1 MALREDLRGGAMFR
15 ALDRNL
21 PMQDEQ
27 VIREVCSMLAAWA
40 TVAEEGER
48 LGPLDSGM
56 VVPLVLHTEV
66 RTKFPTLWSFPTEEG
81 GVVVERVAAE
91 RRAELEAEREGDQL
105 EEQLVSSLLGF
116 TLLFRHL
123 SSSGVPVVGHNCL
136 LDLLLMFRQFE
147 AKLPADYA
155 AFKAE
160 LHQLFPVVFDT
171 KHIAHELRSRVG
183 RRWPQL
189 ERILA
194 SSNLS
199 SLHQELAKG
208 HGRAGA
214 PSVVAPP
221 GFERYE
227 GRAAPHE
234 AAYDALLAGGCWLG
248 LAHLAASLGTPGTD
262 RPLAFGEKLAAL
274 AGHRNR
280 VNVARAALNHAH
292 LAGADPACARPVW
305 LHVTSLRA
313 PLARAALA
321 ERLGRWGS
329 SSSSTSSYSSSSTSS
344 SSSFASCSASCSSGG
359 ARWTCG
365 APVSGRRWWPSAT
378 TRRPGRWPPRSGQTA
393 SSRWP
398 GAGSSSACT
407 SSLLLL
413 LPRYRLARHSAP
425 ARAALVA
432 AVVAG
437 LGLGLALIY
446 RRAAASGLTGGVECL
461 KLF

>member
-1 MALREDLRGGAMFR
+1 L
-15 ALDRNL
+15 
-21 PMQDEQ
+21 
-27 VIREVCSMLAAWA
+27 
-40 TVAEEGER
+40 
-48 LGPLDSGM
+48 
-56 VVPLVLHTEV
+56 
-66 RTKFPTLWSFPTEEG
+66 
-81 GVVVERVAAE
+81 AAE
-91 RRAELEAEREGDQL
+91 RRAELEAEGEGEQL

-248 LAHLAASLGTPGTD
+248 LAHLAASLGTPSTD

-321 ERLGRWGS
+321 ERLGRWG
-329 SSSSTSSYSSSSTSS
+329 TVDVRRTGVRT
-344 SSSFASCSASCSSGG
+344 ALVAVGNHAA
-359 ARWTCG
+359 AREVAAALRADGELTV
-365 APVSGRRWWPSAT
+365 A
-378 TRRPGRWPPRSGQTA
+378 
-393 SSRWP
+393 
-398 GAGSSSACT
+398 
-407 SSLLLL
+407 
-413 LPRYRLARHSAP
+413 RYRLARHSAP

-446 RRAAASGLTGGVECL
+446 RRAAA
-461 KLF
+461 